1 MNGPTPRQQ
10 AGYLKRL
17 LRRGEIEIVDPLSG
31 RAVPALVS
39 FYGRTIRITPSP
51 ERLFESLKFDAENES
66 QWDLLFERLRRSV
79 TLEEAQELVRAIEHE
94 RPSKY
99 E

>member
-1 MNGPTPRQQ
+1 MNKPTPRQQ

-31 RAVPALVS
+31 RTVPALVS

-51 ERLFESLKFDAENES
+51 ERLFESLKFDVEDES
-66 QWDLLFERLRRSV
+66 RWDVLFERLRRSV

-94 RPSKY
+94 RRS